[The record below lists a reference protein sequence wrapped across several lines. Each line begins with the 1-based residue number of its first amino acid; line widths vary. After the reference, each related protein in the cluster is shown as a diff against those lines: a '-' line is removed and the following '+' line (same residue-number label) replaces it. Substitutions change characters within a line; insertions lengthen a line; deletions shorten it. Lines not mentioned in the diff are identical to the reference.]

1 MCRMKRILLTTLFCG
16 LLAPAFAGDIADI
29 VKSGEIWKKNRQ
41 QLSAGALNGVR
52 YAPVDA
58 DTIRVPR
65 NGGIQLSELD
75 FGEAVIS
82 WQPNKGPTQSVVI
95 MVYNKG
101 DDSAIDRESYMETL
115 QQTITALNELMQTK
129 GKSRKAS
136 KKDTGVSL
144 QSWVWETEGS
154 YVRLD
159 ASYTGRKKDFS
170 PEFIRLKMGP
180 DKDSVVGGGAD
191 DTAKR
196 NDLKANVQR
205 DEESGDVWISIP
217 MVDQGQKGYC
227 VPATVARVFAYYGMD
242 GVDQHALAQLCDS
255 SGDDGTSY
263 AAMQE
268 ALESISRK
276 FHIRMQMLDGKD
288 IRSTYMEYIADY
300 NKAAKKLKKQQAT
313 PMDWIEVCRDRQ
325 VLLAARGNKK
335 YVKKWF
341 SAIKKSLDVGVPILW
356 SVELG
361 IFPEAG
367 IPQAGGGHMRLIV
380 GYNEEDGTIYYSDS
394 WGAGHEKKAMKMNQA
409 AAITRYR
416 YILRPS
422 R

>member
-1 MCRMKRILLTTLFCG
+1 MKRFLLTLLFCG
-16 LLAPAFAGDIADI
+16 VISPAFAGDIADI
-29 VKSGEIWKKNRQ
+29 IKSGEIWKKSRIE
-41 QLSAGALNGVR
+41 LSAKEFNGVR
-52 YAPVDA
+52 YAPVDE

-65 NGGIQLSELD
+65 NGGIQLAELD
-75 FGEAVIS
+75 FGETVIS
-82 WQPNKGPTQSVVI
+82 WQPNKGTTQSVVI

-101 DDSAIDRESYMETL
+101 DDSSIDRESYMETL
-115 QQTITALNELMQTK
+115 QQTIATLNELMQTK

-144 QSWVWETEGS
+144 QTWVWETEGT

-159 ASYTGRKKDFS
+159 ASYTGRKKDFE

-180 DKDSVVGGGAD
+180 DKETVVGGGAN

-196 NDLKANVQR
+196 NDLKSNVQR
-205 DEESGDVWISIP
+205 EEESGDVWISIP

-255 SGDDGTSY
+255 SGDDGTSC

-276 FHIRMQMLDGKD
+276 FHIRMQMLEGKNID
-288 IRSTYMEYIADY
+288 SVVMNYIADY

-313 PMDWIEVCRDRQ
+313 HMDWIEVCRDKQ

-341 SAIKKSLDVGVPILW
+341 APIKKSIDVGVPVLW

-361 IFPEAG
+361 IFPEQGAQQ
-367 IPQAGGGHMRLIV
+367 PSGGHMRLIV

-394 WGAGHEKKAMKMNQA
+394 WGAGHEKKSMRADYA
-409 AAITRYR
+409 AAMTRYR

>member
-1 MCRMKRILLTTLFCG
+1 MKHLLLTSLFCG
-16 LLAPAFAGDIADI
+16 IMPYALAGDIADI
-29 VKSGEIWKKNRQ
+29 IKSGDIWEKSRME
-41 QLSAGALNGVR
+41 LSANELKGVR
-52 YAPVDA
+52 YAPVDE

-65 NGGIQLSELD
+65 KGGITLAELN
-75 FGEAVIS
+75 FGESVIA
-82 WQPNKGPTQSVVI
+82 WQPDNGPTQSVVI

-101 DDSAIDRESYMETL
+101 DDSAIDRDSYMDVLKET
-115 QQTITALNELMQTK
+115 TNTLNELMQTK

-144 QSWVWETEGS
+144 KTWVWENEGTF
-154 YVRLD
+154 VRLD
-159 ASYTGRKKDFS
+159 ASYTGGKRDFEA
-170 PEFIRLKMGP
+170 EFIRLKMGP
-180 DKDSVVGGGAD
+180 DKDTVVGGGAN

-196 NDLKANVQR
+196 NDLKSNVQME
-205 DEESGDVWISIP
+205 EESGDVWISIP

-313 PMDWIEVCRDRQ
+313 PMDWIEVCRDKQ

-341 SAIKKSLDVGVPILW
+341 APIKKSIDVGVPVLW
-356 SVELG
+356 CVELG
-361 IFPEAG
+361 IFPEQGAQQ
-367 IPQAGGGHMRLIV
+367 PSGGHMRLIV

-394 WGAGHEKKAMKMNQA
+394 WGAGHEKKSMRADYA
-409 AAITRYR
+409 AAMTRYR

>member
-1 MCRMKRILLTTLFCG
+1 MKRLLLTTLFGG
-16 LLAPAFAGDIADI
+16 LMSHAFAGDIADI
-29 VKSGEIWKKNRQ
+29 IKSGEIWKKNRME
-41 QLSAGALNGVR
+41 LSGKELMGVR
-52 YAPVDA
+52 YAPVDD

-65 NGGIQLSELD
+65 KGGITLAELD
-75 FGEAVIS
+75 FGESVIA
-82 WQPNKGPTQSVVI
+82 WQPDNGPTQSVVI

-101 DDSAIDRESYMETL
+101 DDSAIDRDSYMDVLKET
-115 QQTITALNELMQTK
+115 TNTLNELMQTK

-144 QSWVWETEGS
+144 KTWVWENEGTF
-154 YVRLD
+154 VRLD
-159 ASYTGRKKDFS
+159 ASYTGGKKDFEA
-170 PEFIRLKMGP
+170 EFIRLKMGP
-180 DKDSVVGGGAD
+180 DKETVVGGGAN

-196 NDLKANVQR
+196 NDLKSNVQR
-205 DEESGDVWISIP
+205 EEESGDVWISIP
-217 MVDQGQKGYC
+217 MVDQGEKGYC
-227 VPATVARVFAYYGMD
+227 VPATVARVFSYYGMD

-255 SGDDGTSY
+255 SGDDGTSC

-276 FHIRMQMLDGKD
+276 FHIRMQMLEGKNID
-288 IRSTYMEYIADY
+288 SVVMNYIADY
-300 NKAAKKLKKQQAT
+300 NKAAKKLKRQQAT

-341 SAIKKSLDVGVPILW
+341 APIKKSIDVGVPVLW

-361 IFPEAG
+361 IFPEQGAQQ
-367 IPQAGGGHMRLIV
+367 PSGGHMRLIV

-394 WGAGHEKKAMKMNQA
+394 WGAGHEKKSMRADYA
-409 AAITRYR
+409 AAMTRYR
-416 YILRPS
+416 
-422 R
+422 

>member
-1 MCRMKRILLTTLFCG
+1 MKRLLLTTLFGG
-16 LLAPAFAGDIADI
+16 LMSHAFAGDIADI
-29 VKSGEIWKKNRQ
+29 IKSGEIWKKNRME
-41 QLSAGALNGVR
+41 LSGKELMGVR
-52 YAPVDA
+52 YAPVDD

-65 NGGIQLSELD
+65 KGGITLAELD
-75 FGEAVIS
+75 FGESVIA
-82 WQPNKGPTQSVVI
+82 WQPDNGPTQSVVI

-101 DDSAIDRESYMETL
+101 DDSAIDRDSYMDVLKET
-115 QQTITALNELMQTK
+115 TNTLNELMQTK

-144 QSWVWETEGS
+144 KTWVWENEGTF
-154 YVRLD
+154 VRLD
-159 ASYTGRKKDFS
+159 ASYTGGKKDFEA
-170 PEFIRLKMGP
+170 EFIRLKMGP
-180 DKDSVVGGGAD
+180 DKETVVGGGAN

-196 NDLKANVQR
+196 NDLKSNVQR
-205 DEESGDVWISIP
+205 EEESGDVWLSIP
-217 MVDQGQKGYC
+217 MIDQGQKGYC

-255 SGDDGTSY
+255 SGDDGTSC

-276 FHIRMQMLDGKD
+276 FHIRMQMLEGKNID
-288 IRSTYMEYIADY
+288 SVVMNYIADY
-300 NKAAKKLKKQQAT
+300 NKAAKKLKRQQAT

-341 SAIKKSLDVGVPILW
+341 APIKKSIDVGVPVLW

-361 IFPEAG
+361 IFPEQGAQQ
-367 IPQAGGGHMRLIV
+367 PSGGHMRLIV

-394 WGAGHEKKAMKMNQA
+394 WGAGHEKKSMRADYA
-409 AAITRYR
+409 AAMTRYR

>member
-1 MCRMKRILLTTLFCG
+1 MCHMKRILLTTLFCG

-52 YAPVDA
+52 YAPVDD

-65 NGGIQLSELD
+65 KGGITLAELD
-75 FGEAVIS
+75 FGESVIA
-82 WQPNKGPTQSVVI
+82 WQPDNGPTQSVVI

-101 DDSAIDRESYMETL
+101 DDSAIDRDSYMDVLKET
-115 QQTITALNELMQTK
+115 TNTLNELMQTK

-144 QSWVWETEGS
+144 KTWVWENEGTF
-154 YVRLD
+154 VRLD
-159 ASYTGRKKDFS
+159 ASYTGGKKDFEA
-170 PEFIRLKMGP
+170 EFIRLKMGP
-180 DKDSVVGGGAD
+180 DKETVVGGGAN

-196 NDLKANVQR
+196 NDLKSNVQR
-205 DEESGDVWISIP
+205 EEESGDVWISIP
-217 MVDQGQKGYC
+217 MVDQGEKGYC

-255 SGDDGTSY
+255 SGDDGTSC

-276 FHIRMQMLDGKD
+276 FHIRMQMLEGKNID
-288 IRSTYMEYIADY
+288 SVVMNYIADY
-300 NKAAKKLKKQQAT
+300 NKAAKKLKRQQAT
-313 PMDWIEVCRDRQ
+313 PMDWIEVCRDKQ

-341 SAIKKSLDVGVPILW
+341 APIKKSIDAGVPVLW

-361 IFPEAG
+361 IFPEQGAQQ
-367 IPQAGGGHMRLIV
+367 PSGGHMRLIV

-394 WGAGHEKKAMKMNQA
+394 WGAGHEKKSMRADYA
-409 AAITRYR
+409 AAMTHYR

>member
-1 MCRMKRILLTTLFCG
+1 MKRLLLTTLFGG
-16 LLAPAFAGDIADI
+16 LMSHAFAGDIADI
-29 VKSGEIWKKNRQ
+29 IKSGEIWKKNRME
-41 QLSAGALNGVR
+41 LSGKELMGVR
-52 YAPVDA
+52 YSPVDD

-65 NGGIQLSELD
+65 KGGITLAELD
-75 FGEAVIS
+75 FGESVIA
-82 WQPNKGPTQSVVI
+82 WQPDNGPTQSVVI

-101 DDSAIDRESYMETL
+101 DDSAIDRDNYMDVLKET
-115 QQTITALNELMQTK
+115 TNTLNELMQTK

-144 QSWVWETEGS
+144 KTWVWENEGTF
-154 YVRLD
+154 VRLD
-159 ASYTGRKKDFS
+159 ASYTGGKKDFEA
-170 PEFIRLKMGP
+170 EFIRLKMGP
-180 DKDSVVGGGAD
+180 DKETVVGGGAN

-196 NDLKANVQR
+196 NDLKSNVQR
-205 DEESGDVWISIP
+205 EEESGDVWLSIP

-263 AAMQE
+263 EAMQE

-276 FHIRMQMLDGKD
+276 FHIRMQMLEGKNID
-288 IRSTYMEYIADY
+288 SVFMSYIADY

-341 SAIKKSLDVGVPILW
+341 APIKKSIDVGVPVLW

-361 IFPEAG
+361 IFPEQGAQQ
-367 IPQAGGGHMRLIV
+367 PSGGHMRLIV

-394 WGAGHEKKAMKMNQA
+394 WGAGHEKKSMRADYA
-409 AAITRYR
+409 AAMTRYR

>member
-52 YAPVDA
+52 YAPVDD

-65 NGGIQLSELD
+65 KGGITLAELD
-75 FGEAVIS
+75 FGESVIA
-82 WQPNKGPTQSVVI
+82 WQPDNGPTQSVVI

-101 DDSAIDRESYMETL
+101 DDSAIDRDSYMDVLKET
-115 QQTITALNELMQTK
+115 TNTLNELMQTK
-129 GKSRKAS
+129 GKTRKAS

-144 QSWVWETEGS
+144 KTWVWENEGTF
-154 YVRLD
+154 VRLD
-159 ASYTGRKKDFS
+159 ASYTGGKKDFEA
-170 PEFIRLKMGP
+170 EFIRLKMGP
-180 DKDSVVGGGAD
+180 DKETVVGGGAN

-196 NDLKANVQR
+196 NDLKSNVQR
-205 DEESGDVWISIP
+205 EEESGDVWLSIP
-217 MVDQGQKGYC
+217 MVDQGEKGYC

-255 SGDDGTSY
+255 SGDDGTSC

-276 FHIRMQMLDGKD
+276 FHIRMQMLEGKNID
-288 IRSTYMEYIADY
+288 SVVMNYIADY
-300 NKAAKKLKKQQAT
+300 NKAAKKLKRQQAT
-313 PMDWIEVCRDRQ
+313 PMDWIEVCRDKQ

-341 SAIKKSLDVGVPILW
+341 APIKKSIDVGVPVLW

-361 IFPEAG
+361 IFPEQGAQQ
-367 IPQAGGGHMRLIV
+367 PSGGHMRLIV

-394 WGAGHEKKAMKMNQA
+394 WGAGHEKKSMRADYA
-409 AAITRYR
+409 AAMTHYR